1 MNKRIAAPVVAAV
14 SLAALLSGCAGTAV
28 QAAPVRDDLSPIAG
42 AAALGIARGHVIV
55 KDDLSPL
62 ASAAEDRV
70 ARAAEQAAH
79 AAVGDGWSA
88 QARRELHA
96 QPAPADAA
104 RGFSAEARRALHSQ
118 PTAVEGAFTADVM
131 RELKGSAPSV
141 TDPADDD
148 LSPLRGIR

>member
-1 MNKRIAAPVVAAV
+1 MNTRIAAPVVAAV
-14 SLAALLSGCAGTAV
+14 SLAALLSGCAGAAV

-70 ARAAEQAAH
+70 ARVAEQAAQ
-79 AAVGDGWSA
+79 AVVGGWSA
-88 QARRELHA
+88 EARRELHA
-96 QPAPADAA
+96 QPARADAA
-104 RGFSAEARRALHSQ
+104 RGFSAEARRELHSQ
-118 PTAVEGAFTADVM
+118 PTAVEGPFTADVM

-141 TDPADDD
+141 TDPVDDD
-148 LSPLRGIR
+148 LSPLGGPR